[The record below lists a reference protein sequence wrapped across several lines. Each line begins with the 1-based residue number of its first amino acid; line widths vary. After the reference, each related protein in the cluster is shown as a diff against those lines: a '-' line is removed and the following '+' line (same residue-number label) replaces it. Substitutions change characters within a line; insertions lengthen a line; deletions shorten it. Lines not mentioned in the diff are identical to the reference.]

1 MPAVVTLT
9 LNPSLDKASSLD
21 ALRPDSKLRLSA
33 PTLSAGGGG
42 LNVARALVSLG
53 CPARAVYPAGGPAA
67 ALLQQALEEAGVSAQ
82 AVAVAA
88 PLREC
93 LNVHERSTGRE
104 YRLIMPGAA
113 LAHCE
118 IDTVLQALADL
129 SGYRYLVISGSL
141 PAGCDAAVVVRAM
154 RLAKHAGAR
163 CVLDL
168 PGNVLAAVLA
178 EESAYL
184 IKPNVHELADLLGVP
199 SVPIEQAGLAAQ
211 QLVVRGLAQLVLVS
225 CGASGAAW
233 ASPWGV
239 DSQQAPAVAS
249 ISSVGAGDSL
259 VAGFIAAAL
268 SKPPSDAVSVR
279 AAVLY
284 GMAAGTAATL
294 TPSDRL
300 CEAATVEQLF
310 RELKQPS

>member
-21 ALRPDSKLRLSA
+21 ALKPDSKLRLSA

-53 CPARAVYPAGGPAA
+53 CPVQAVYPAGGPAA
-67 ALLQQALEEAGVSAQ
+67 ALLQQALEEAGVSAK

-93 LNVHERSTGRE
+93 LNMHERSTGRE

-113 LAHCE
+113 LSQGE
-118 IDTVLQALADL
+118 IDNVLQVLAGL

-141 PAGCDAAVVVRAM
+141 PAGCDEKVVVQAM
-154 RLAKHAGAR
+154 RLAKQAGAR

-168 PGNVLAAVLA
+168 PGSVLAAVLA
-178 EESAYL
+178 EEPTYF
-184 IKPNVHELADLLGVP
+184 IKPNVHELADLLGLP

-211 QLVVRGLAQLVLVS
+211 QLVAQGLTQLIVVS
-225 CGASGAAW
+225 CGADGAAW
-233 ASPWGV
+233 ASSWGV
-239 DSQQAPAVAS
+239 DSRQAPAVAS

-268 SKPPSDAVSVR
+268 TKPLCDAASVR
-279 AAVLY
+279 DAVLY
-284 GMAAGTAATL
+284 GMAAGAAATL
-294 TPSDRL
+294 TPSDQL
-300 CEAATVEQLF
+300 CEAATVEQLYGQ
-310 RELKQPS
+310 LKQPS